1 MNQNITK
8 IEVNGKEIYLIG
20 TAHVSH
26 TSRQDVKDCI
36 DEVKPDSICIELDEE
51 RFEAFNNPKRWE
63 NTDIIEVIKEK
74 KTGYMLANLIL
85 SAYQRRIAKKMDVQ
99 AGQEMIQG
107 IESAK
112 EIGANLVLVDRN
124 IQTTFKRIYRKHSFF
139 QKLKLISS
147 LVMSIFDDEDI
158 SSDDIESLKQSD
170 ALDVALKEVSKEYP
184 VVSEV
189 LIHERD
195 QVLAYKIKN
204 APGNKIVAVLGAAHI
219 PGIKEEIYK
228 TYDIKELESIPAK
241 KPSAKII
248 GWIIP
253 LAIIAMILSLFSVNS
268 TLGWEQVINWVLWNG
283 SLSALG
289 VLLAWGHPLAIIVAF
304 IAAPITSLNP
314 LLAAGWFAGLAEAF
328 IRKPKVKDFENL
340 LDDVNSIKGFYKNR
354 ITHILLVVIFANL
367 FSTLGTMI
375 GGFDVIK
382 NFIQSFL

>member
-63 NTDIIEVIKEK
+63 NTDIIEVIKDK

-253 LAIIAMILSLFSVNS
+253 LAIIAMILSLFSINS
-268 TLGWEQVINWVLWNG
+268 TLGWEQVINWILWNG

>member
-289 VLLAWGHPLAIIVAF
+289 VLLAWGHPLAILVAF

>member
-1 MNQNITK
+1 MNPNITK

-26 TSRQDVKDCI
+26 TSRQDVKECI
-36 DEVKPDSICIELDEE
+36 EEVHPDSICIELDEE
-51 RFEAFNNPKRWE
+51 RYEAFNNPKRWE
-63 NTDIIEVIKEK
+63 DTDIIQVIKQN

-107 IESAK
+107 MESAK
-112 EIGANLVLVDRN
+112 ETGAKLVLVDRN

-139 QKLKLISS
+139 QKLKLITS

-158 SSDDIESLKQSD
+158 SSEDIENLKQAD

-184 VVSEV
+184 IVAEV

-195 QVLAYKIKN
+195 QILAYKIKN
-204 APGNKIVAVLGAAHI
+204 APGTKIVAVLGAAHI
-219 PGIKEEIYK
+219 PGIKEEITK
-228 TYDIKELESIPAK
+228 DYDIKELESIPAK
-241 KPSAKII
+241 KPSSKII

-253 LAIIAMILSLFSVNS
+253 IAIILMILSLFSVNS
-268 TLGWEQVINWVLWNG
+268 SLGWDQVLNWILWNG
-283 SLSALG
+283 TLSAIG
-289 VLLAWGHPLAIIVAF
+289 VLLAWGHPLSILTAF
-304 IAAPITSLNP
+304 VAAPITSLNP
-314 LLAAGWFAGLAEAF
+314 LLAAGWFAGLVEAF
-328 IRKPKVKDFENL
+328 VKKPKVKDFDNL
-340 LDDVNSIKGFYKNR
+340 LDDVNSLKGFYKNR

-367 FSTLGTMI
+367 FSTVGTMI
-375 GGFDVIK
+375 GGFDVVK

>member
-63 NTDIIEVIKEK
+63 NNDIIEVIKDK

-253 LAIIAMILSLFSVNS
+253 LAIIAMILSLFSINS
-268 TLGWEQVINWVLWNG
+268 TLGWEQVINWILWNG

>member
-51 RFEAFNNPKRWE
+51 RYEAFNNPKRWE

-158 SSDDIESLKQSD
+158 SSEDIESLKQSD

-241 KPSAKII
+241 KPSAKIV

-253 LAIIAMILSLFSVNS
+253 IAIIVMIISLFSINS
-268 TLGWEQVINWVLWNG
+268 ALGWEQVINWILWNG

-289 VLLAWGHPLAIIVAF
+289 VLLAWGHPLSMIVAF

-328 IRKPKVKDFENL
+328 IRKPKVRDFENL

-367 FSTLGTMI
+367 FSTIGTMI

>member
-253 LAIIAMILSLFSVNS
+253 LAIIAMILSLFSINS
-268 TLGWEQVINWVLWNG
+268 TLGWEQVINWILWNG

>member
-248 GWIIP
+248 GWTIP

>member
-36 DEVKPDSICIELDEE
+36 DEVKPDSICIELDKE